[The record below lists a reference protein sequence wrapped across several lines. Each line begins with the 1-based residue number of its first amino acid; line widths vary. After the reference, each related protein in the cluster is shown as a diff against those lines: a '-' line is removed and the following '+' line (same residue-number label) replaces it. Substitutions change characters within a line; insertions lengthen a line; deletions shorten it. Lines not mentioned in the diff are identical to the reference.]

1 MQWKDALIGAVITLA
16 VTTAGG
22 VAVYYFT
29 KEPEFKTKEILIYS
43 IGSTGEFSGEK
54 ERVAFASVAISN
66 RGGKAAN
73 GVVASMKFDKS
84 TIKDLTTVLVP
95 GMIEARSLSKNS
107 ATLEYKRLLPG
118 ETITVNVLLDAP
130 SKPVVSIRSDET
142 LGFPEEINSSATDKK
157 RKYANTLSAVLVPGS
172 AVIIA
177 VFLFIFRR
185 LTRRLSATGM
195 ALSDKNNAAFLLLH
209 NGLVID
215 AERILSSA
223 VENGRYDSVILSN
236 LALCNA
242 LSGDHTKANAL
253 MDAADFMQPVGHAAA
268 VVGFSRAVMLLDEG
282 KRAEA
287 IAELRRAISLSPK
300 DIKRYCR
307 FSVHLKQEREKQEFR
322 ELLSD

>member
-1 MQWKDALIGAVITLA
+1 M
-16 VTTAGG
+16 
-22 VAVYYFT
+22 
-29 KEPEFKTKEILIYS
+29 
-43 IGSTGEFSGEK
+43 
-54 ERVAFASVAISN
+54 
-66 RGGKAAN
+66 
-73 GVVASMKFDKS
+73 
-84 TIKDLTTVLVP
+84 
-95 GMIEARSLSKNS
+95 
-107 ATLEYKRLLPG
+107 
-118 ETITVNVLLDAP
+118 
-130 SKPVVSIRSDET
+130 
-142 LGFPEEINSSATDKK
+142 
-157 RKYANTLSAVLVPGS
+157 
-172 AVIIA
+172 
-177 VFLFIFRR
+177 
-185 LTRRLSATGM
+185 
-195 ALSDKNNAAFLLLH
+195 SDKNNAAFLLLH

-282 KRAEA
+282 ERAEA
-287 IAELRRAISLSPK
+287 IAELRKAISLSPK